1 MVGSGLTGKHKS
13 RVEGPAKD
21 KHSSLFRLYL
31 SYESYEDKGFLNTA
45 QDSHHFISLIF
56 AQFHKTF
63 FTVVIY
69 GLA

>member
-1 MVGSGLTGKHKS
+1 MIGSGFTRKHNI
-13 RVEGPAKD
+13 RVEGHTKD

-31 SYESYEDKGFLNTA
+31 SYEDKGFLNTA
-45 QDSHHFISLIF
+45 PDSHHFISLIF

>member
-1 MVGSGLTGKHKS
+1 MVGSGLARKDKT

-31 SYESYEDKGFLNTA
+31 SYEDKGFSNTA
-45 QDSHHFISLIF
+45 PDSHHFISLIF
-56 AQFHKTF
+56 TQFHKTF